1 MTVFKGYMKIV
12 KANIGLILMYLVIF
26 LGITMMIQAV
36 TKDTGGG
43 SYSAESVQIGIVDE
57 DGGVLAEGV
66 KDYLGQFHDV
76 TLMENDKEKLQES
89 LFYRNLEYIVKIPGG
104 FEEKCLEDGEKL
116 EVTKV
121 PGSYTSFY
129 VDQQITSFL
138 NSVKT
143 YYAAGYSASDA
154 VDSALGRQ
162 DASIKMMDINGNA
175 GEIPGYTYYYRYIP
189 YLLLCVLCYVLGNI
203 LSAFRKGDIPKRMQ
217 ASAVS
222 SRRQNL
228 EALLAAGILGGALWA
243 VCIAGGFLLYGKELL
258 KSSSI
263 PYYLINSL
271 ALLFVVL
278 ALAYLVGMLTS
289 NTNALNGIV
298 NTISLGMCFL
308 SGVFVPLDILNKEVK
323 TVAQFLPIYWYEK
336 VNDTLSQFGNIT
348 GSVRAEVLQSIGIQL
363 VFAAAIV
370 CVAMALSKKK
380 RIAA

>member
-129 VDQQITSFL
+129 VDQ
-138 NSVKT
+138 
-143 YYAAGYSASDA
+143 
-154 VDSALGRQ
+154 
-162 DASIKMMDINGNA
+162 
-175 GEIPGYTYYYRYIP
+175 
-189 YLLLCVLCYVLGNI
+189 
-203 LSAFRKGDIPKRMQ
+203 
-217 ASAVS
+217 
-222 SRRQNL
+222 
-228 EALLAAGILGGALWA
+228 
-243 VCIAGGFLLYGKELL
+243 
-258 KSSSI
+258 
-263 PYYLINSL
+263 
-271 ALLFVVL
+271 
-278 ALAYLVGMLTS
+278 
-289 NTNALNGIV
+289 
-298 NTISLGMCFL
+298 
-308 SGVFVPLDILNKEVK
+308 
-323 TVAQFLPIYWYEK
+323 
-336 VNDTLSQFGNIT
+336 
-348 GSVRAEVLQSIGIQL
+348 
-363 VFAAAIV
+363 
-370 CVAMALSKKK
+370 
-380 RIAA
+380 

>member
-1 MTVFKGYMKIV
+1 
-12 KANIGLILMYLVIF
+12 
-26 LGITMMIQAV
+26 
-36 TKDTGGG
+36 
-43 SYSAESVQIGIVDE
+43 
-57 DGGVLAEGV
+57 
-66 KDYLGQFHDV
+66 
-76 TLMENDKEKLQES
+76 
-89 LFYRNLEYIVKIPGG
+89 
-104 FEEKCLEDGEKL
+104 
-116 EVTKV
+116 
-121 PGSYTSFY
+121 
-129 VDQQITSFL
+129 
-138 NSVKT
+138 
-143 YYAAGYSASDA
+143 
-154 VDSALGRQ
+154 
-162 DASIKMMDINGNA
+162 MMDITGNA